1 MGRVAIH
8 RSDRCREQPDLRHRR
23 RQAYNWDSRKR
34 LTLITGVASFL
45 YDGLNRRESITQGGT
60 TKAYLYDGLNPVQ
73 EQQGG
78 SVFANLLTGLG
89 IDERFTRTTGGVTS
103 TFLTDL
109 LGSTMALT
117 NSSGVIQTSYAYG
130 PYGGVTVTGASNSNT
145 YQYAGRENDGTGL
158 DYYRARYY
166 KPSYG
171 RFISEDQ
178 IGLNGG
184 SNLYAYANGD
194 PVNYNDPTGL
204 LGSLNPK
211 TKDYICELIAQCAG
225 NLQCVWQKADR
236 QRLNDG
242 WNNPV
247 YRDAENWA
255 YAAGFPGPETTPVPI
270 WLHQVWKKVWP
281 YNTTPYSQDALNA
294 GLEGENHQNESP
306 ADLKKWCD
314 GCTKK

>member
-1 MGRVAIH
+1 LPQTGRCA
-8 RSDRCREQPDLRHRR
+8 
-23 RQAYNWDSRKR
+23 
-34 LTLITGVASFL
+34 F
-45 YDGLNRRESITQGGT
+45 
-60 TKAYLYDGLNPVQ
+60 
-73 EQQGG
+73 
-78 SVFANLLTGLG
+78 VFAPQL
-89 IDERFTRTTGGVTS
+89 IDAPGGNPHCYDAFVLERK
-103 TFLTDL
+103 
-109 LGSTMALT
+109 
-117 NSSGVIQTSYAYG
+117 I
-130 PYGGVTVTGASNSNT
+130 
-145 YQYAGRENDGTGL
+145 
-158 DYYRARYY
+158 
-166 KPSYG
+166 
-171 RFISEDQ
+171 
-178 IGLNGG
+178 
-184 SNLYAYANGD
+184 YAYANGD

>member
-1 MGRVAIH
+1 MEVRP
-8 RSDRCREQPDLRHRR
+8 RSPRR
-23 RQAYNWDSRKR
+23 TSRAAFPAR
-34 LTLITGVASFL
+34 AGARAVPQGYPAAASGVAAPRGLRPDPDPPPPPPAAPSEKRWKRKQIARLAGLRLPPPWPGRILPAAESHLAEPAPSGQNARLGKFCPKQGGVPSFL
-45 YDGLNRRESITQGGT
+45 RRNS
-60 TKAYLYDGLNPVQ
+60 LMR
-73 EQQGG
+73 
-78 SVFANLLTGLG
+78 LG
-89 IDERFTRTTGGVTS
+89 EIPTA
-103 TFLTDL
+103 
-109 LGSTMALT
+109 TMRSCW
-117 NSSGVIQTSYAYG
+117 NEKV
-130 PYGGVTVTGASNSNT
+130 
-145 YQYAGRENDGTGL
+145 
-158 DYYRARYY
+158 
-166 KPSYG
+166 
-171 RFISEDQ
+171 
-178 IGLNGG
+178 
-184 SNLYAYANGD
+184 YAYANGD